1 MSIDL
6 SFKNLEILDQSLNL
20 NNYIIINL
28 QGNNF
33 KGEQSYIQQ
42 IKVQHLNLSFNNIEQ
57 MWLLPSSIITLEI
70 NNNLIQNLSSIEN
83 LGQLL
88 DISHL
93 KNLKQIDLSNNL
105 LQSVHWFSNLTQLT
119 HLFLKNNKIKTIEQ
133 LKNLPQLIEVDLE
146 CNDLKNVAEV
156 HYLETQSK
164 INIINLF
171 GNPVFEGLQ
180 LKVLN
185 VVEKNCHCRS
195 EQIYNQSE
203 ICKKRNQQIDD
214 IDLFDEQANEK
225 QSDLQPQTLTSKK
238 YTKSLSPLNKQLP
251 QFYDPKSSKYVTFH
265 DVLRQK
271 QRNITNTNYDVK
283 QQNVTTTNTNMTI
296 NNRQTMDQLKQ
307 QNENL
312 KKDYMKLKQKFE
324 QSQKQNQ
331 SFYQEIESYKEQLN
345 GLLLQF
351 NIPIQEEEASVRS
364 LLDQLELGLMTFIKE
379 TRKQNI
385 EQINSM
391 MTRMGNKVKVM
402 SSQIEIITLKK
413 CCEYTEKI
421 KNIELSL
428 SKLADI
434 VVEQKQQILKLQRQR
449 VHSPLQRQCLTSRF
463 HGKNPSELDQMKL
476 KTLFFKSPNV
486 QQLDKPLKTQGSQI
500 TSLSQQMLDTQQKP
514 KNLKK

>member
-20 NNYIIINL
+20 NNYVITYPIRLKTIINL

-42 IKVQHLNLSFNNIEQ
+42 LKVQHLNLSFNNIEQ
-57 MWLLPSSIITLEI
+57 MWLLPSSLITLEI
-70 NNNLIQNLSSIEN
+70 NNNLLQNLSSIEIIA
-83 LGQLL
+83 QLL

-93 KNLKQIDLSNNL
+93 KNLKLIDLSNNL

-119 HLFLKNNKIKTIEQ
+119 HLFLKNNKVRYIRILQIKTIEQ
-133 LKNLPQLIEVDLE
+133 LRNLPQLIEVDLE

-180 LKVLN
+180 LKILN

-195 EQIYNQSE
+195 EQIYTQSE
-203 ICKKRNQQIDD
+203 IYKKRNQQIDD
-214 IDLFDEQANEK
+214 IDLFDEQASEK
-225 QSDLQPQTLTSKK
+225 QSDLQPQTMTQKK

-331 SFYQEIESYKEQLN
+331 SFFQEIESYKESLN

-351 NIPIQEEEASVRS
+351 NIPIQEDEASVRS
-364 LLDQLELGLMTFIKE
+364 LLDQLEIALMTFIKE
-379 TRKQNI
+379 TRKQSI

-391 MTRMGNKVKVM
+391 MMRMGNKVKVM
-402 SSQIEIITLKK
+402 SSQIEITTLKK

-421 KNIELSL
+421 KNIELAL
-428 SKLADI
+428 SKLADV
-434 VVEQKQQILKLQRQR
+434 VVEQQYLQQQLLENNKQQNFK
-449 VHSPLQRQCLTSRF
+449 
-463 HGKNPSELDQMKL
+463 GKEFIHLYKGNA
-476 KTLFFKSPNV
+476 
-486 QQLDKPLKTQGSQI
+486 
-500 TSLSQQMLDTQQKP
+500 
-514 KNLKK
+514 

>member
-20 NNYIIINL
+20 NNYTIINL

-42 IKVQHLNLSFNNIEQ
+42 LKVQHLNLSFNNIEQ
-57 MWLLPSSIITLEI
+57 MWLLPSSLITLEI
-70 NNNLIQNLSSIEN
+70 NNNLLQNLSN
-83 LGQLL
+83 
-88 DISHL
+88 ISHL

-133 LKNLPQLIEVDLE
+133 LRNLPQLIEVDLE

-180 LKVLN
+180 LKILN

-214 IDLFDEQANEK
+214 IDLFDEQPSEK
-225 QSDLQPQTLTSKK
+225 QSELQPQSMTQKK

-331 SFYQEIESYKEQLN
+331 SFFHEIESYKESLN

-351 NIPIQEEEASVRS
+351 NIPIQEDESSVRS
-364 LLDQLELGLMTFIKE
+364 LLDQLEIALMTFIKE
-379 TRKQNI
+379 TRKQSI

-402 SSQIEIITLKK
+402 SSQIEITTLKK

-421 KNIELSL
+421 KNIELAL
-428 SKLADI
+428 SKLADV
-434 VVEQKQQILKLQRQR
+434 VVEQKQQIIKLQRQR
-449 VHSPLQRQCLTSRF
+449 VHSPLQRQCLTSRL
-463 HGKNPSELDQMKL
+463 HGKNPSELDQIKL

-500 TSLSQQMLDTQQKP
+500 TSLSQQMLETQQKS

>member
-6 SFKNLEILDQSLNL
+6 SFKNLEMLDQSLNL
-20 NNYIIINL
+20 NNYTIINL

-33 KGEQSYIQQ
+33 KGEQTYIQQ
-42 IKVQHLNLSFNNIEQ
+42 LKVQHLNLSFNNIEQ
-57 MWLLPSSIITLEI
+57 MWLLPSSLITLEI
-70 NNNLIQNLSSIEN
+70 NNNLLQNLSN
-83 LGQLL
+83 
-88 DISHL
+88 ISHL

-133 LKNLPQLIEVDLE
+133 LKNLPQLVEVDLE
-146 CNDLKNVAEV
+146 CNELKNVAEV
-156 HYLETQSK
+156 HYLEAQTK

-180 LKVLN
+180 LKILN

-195 EQIYNQSE
+195 EQTYSQSE

-214 IDLFDEQANEK
+214 IDLFDEKASEK
-225 QSDLQPQTLTSKK
+225 QSDLQPQTMTQKK

-271 QRNITNTNYDVK
+271 QRNNTNANYDVK
-283 QQNVTTTNTNMTI
+283 QQNVTTTNTNTTI

-324 QSQKQNQ
+324 QSQKQNL
-331 SFYQEIESYKEQLN
+331 SFFQEIESYKEQLN

-364 LLDQLELGLMTFIKE
+364 LLDQLELGLMTFIKDM
-379 TRKQNI
+379 RKQNV

-402 SSQIEIITLKK
+402 SSQIEITTLKK

-421 KNIELSL
+421 KNIELAL
-428 SKLADI
+428 SKLADV
-434 VVEQKQQILKLQRQR
+434 VVEQKQQIIKLQRQR
-449 VHSPLQRQCLTSRF
+449 VHSPLQRQCLTTRV

-486 QQLDKPLKTQGSQI
+486 QQLDKPLKTQGSQS
-500 TSLSQQMLDTQQKP
+500 TSLSQQVLETQQKP
-514 KNLKK
+514 KIYKK